1 MKETD
6 ENALKAEIDEIS
18 RNIDDIM
25 KRVEAAVP
33 PSPKDSGK
41 DTSEDTPP
49 EDGVSPS

>member
-6 ENALKAEIDEIS
+6 ESDLKTEIDKIS

-33 PSPKDSGK
+33 ASPKNSEK
-41 DTSEDTPP
+41 DVSDDTPP
-49 EDGVSPS
+49 EDDASSS